1 MFELSY
7 KNSAYKANS
16 EVEQLLAEM
25 GETRHGLIH
34 HIQSPSLSLPSIM
47 IQPSSAETKKKE
59 KKKKNEN
66 SLKCRK
72 MLPRK

>member
-7 KNSAYKANS
+7 KTSAYKANS

-34 HIQSPSLSLPSIM
+34 HIQSPALSLSAIDYD
-47 IQPSSAETKKKE
+47 SAFFG
-59 KKKKNEN
+59 
-66 SLKCRK
+66 
-72 MLPRK
+72 